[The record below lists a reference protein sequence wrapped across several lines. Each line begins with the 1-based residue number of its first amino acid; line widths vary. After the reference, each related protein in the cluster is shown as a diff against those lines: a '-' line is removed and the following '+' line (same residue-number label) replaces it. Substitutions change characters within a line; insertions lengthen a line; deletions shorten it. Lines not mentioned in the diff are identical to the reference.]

1 MNTDAEEEQGMSHNH
16 LRTVYESGGPYAT
29 VYLEGRTPSA
39 DADTQLRLRWS
50 ELREQLDSAGAGASL
65 LESIDDVILV
75 DEPTEV
81 HTDGRTI
88 VANSQAVLLDEHWDA
103 ALGDGDAAHYGDV
116 PELGAYL
123 RQECRQFDVVLVI
136 AGQDGAAVR
145 ELSVTPDRERSED
158 VPVHVTGDNDED
170 INKPRRGAYSHN
182 QIRRRVDEIIKD
194 NARTVADFIDRLIT
208 DRTPDAVVLAG
219 EVQGRTVVKAE
230 LSVRAEELLH
240 EISEGGNDDEGAE
253 EAIDMEVRTL
263 VTRLAG
269 EREAENSE
277 QLAESRAHDRAVAGR
292 AEVAKAVERGA
303 VATLLL
309 DDAEATDG
317 EADIIA
323 QAVLSSAEIGLSHDP
338 MPEGIAAILRYDVS
352 AALAD

>member
-1 MNTDAEEEQGMSHNH
+1 MNHNH

-39 DADTQLRLRWS
+39 DAETQLRLRWS
-50 ELREQLDSAGAGASL
+50 ELRDQLSESGAGESL
-65 LESIDDVILV
+65 LESIDAIILV

-88 VANSQAVLLDEHWDA
+88 VANSGGVLLDEHWDA

-145 ELSVTPDRERSED
+145 ELSVTPDRERTENES
-158 VPVHVTGDNDED
+158 VHVTGDNDED

-182 QIRRRVDEIIKD
+182 QIRRRVDEIIKA
-194 NARTVADFIDRLIT
+194 NARSVSDFVDRLIT
-208 DRTPDAVVLAG
+208 ENAPDAVVLAG
-219 EVQGRTVVKAE
+219 EVQGRTVVKTE

-240 EISEGGNDDEGAE
+240 EISEGGNDDDGAE
-253 EAIDMEVRTL
+253 EAIDVAVRTL

-277 QLAESRAHDRAVAGR
+277 RLAESKAHDRAVEGH

-303 VATLLL
+303 VAALLL
-309 DDAEATDG
+309 DDAEAAEG

-323 QAVLSSAEIGLSHDP
+323 QAVLSSAEIGLSHEP
-338 MPEGIAAILRYDVS
+338 MPEGIAAILRYDVG